1 MTHLSV
7 HRSVRREL
15 LMLAAGVLLVLA
27 AADIVWLHEVAGP
40 PEVDEATQELT
51 SRGRSQ
57 QRTDLM
63 WGGTFA
69 VVGGGMALL
78 ALGSLMFRKPVVT
91 VTDRDLKLRIA
102 GPFRVLSIPWENVS
116 WVHSGS
122 DGEDEAVPPR
132 VLLVHVF
139 DPSGYPQHLWATSWD
154 GSTLMVDAD
163 SWNMPAVEVVAHAR
177 MALDAWRR
185 DAALAAAAGEA
196 PGEESTTDEGE
207 SPAVLPGEA

>member
-7 HRSVRREL
+7 YRSMRREL
-15 LMLAAGVLLVLA
+15 LMLAAGLLLMLA
-27 AADIVWLHEVAGP
+27 AADIIWIHELAGP
-40 PEVDEATQELT
+40 PEVDETTQELT

-69 VVGGGMALL
+69 VVGGGMTFLG
-78 ALGSLMFRKPVVT
+78 LGSLALRKPVVT

-102 GPFRVLSIPWENVS
+102 GPFRILSIPWENVS

-132 VLLVHVF
+132 VFLVHVH

-163 SWNMPAVEVVAHAR
+163 SWNMPAVEVVAHAS

-185 DAALAAAAGEA
+185 DATLAAANAEA
-196 PGEESTTDEGE
+196 PVEELAADDGG
-207 SPAVLPGEA
+207 SPTMSPGEA